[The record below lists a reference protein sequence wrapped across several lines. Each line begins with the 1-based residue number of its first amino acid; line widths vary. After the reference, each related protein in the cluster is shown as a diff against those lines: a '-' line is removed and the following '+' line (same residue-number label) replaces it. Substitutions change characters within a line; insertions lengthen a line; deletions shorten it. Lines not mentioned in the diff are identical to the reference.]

1 MSPRAASRLESLG
14 FTRVYDYVAGQADW
28 LANGLPTEGRDA
40 KRPSAGDV
48 ATRDVPTCHLSD
60 RIGEVRARVQAA
72 GRDSCLVVN
81 DAGVVLGR
89 LRGDALDQPAD
100 TPAEQ
105 VMEAGPTTIRPDT
118 ELTEVAERMRKQ
130 GVTSIIVTTTGG
142 HLVGILNRAA
152 AEHQQERTP

>member
-14 FTRVYDYVAGQADW
+14 FTRVYDYVAGEADW
-28 LANGLPTEGRDA
+28 LANGLPSEGRDA
-40 KRPSAGDV
+40 QRPRAGN
-48 ATRDVPTCHLSD
+48 AARRDVPTCVPLE
-60 RIGEVRARVQAA
+60 RIGDVRERIQPA
-72 GRDSCLVVN
+72 GWDICIVVN
-81 DAGVVLGR
+81 AERVVLGR
-89 LRGDALDQPAD
+89 LRGDAWDHPAG
-100 TPAEQ
+100 TPVEQ
-105 VMEAGPTTIRPDT
+105 AMAAGPTTIRPDT